1 MVAKGS
7 PCDFTGTLIVNE
19 TGYTASLAN
28 PVSMRIIFPVAID
41 AYAKNH

>member
-7 PCDFTGTLIVNE
+7 PCDLTGTLIVNE
-19 TGYTASLAN
+19 TGASASLAN
-28 PVSMRIIFPVAID
+28 PVSMRILFSVAID